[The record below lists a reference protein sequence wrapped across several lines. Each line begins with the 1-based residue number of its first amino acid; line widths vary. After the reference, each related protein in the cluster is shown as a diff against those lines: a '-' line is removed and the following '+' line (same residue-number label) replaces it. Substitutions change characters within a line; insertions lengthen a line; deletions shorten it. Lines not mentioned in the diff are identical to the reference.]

1 MMLLSLPRI
10 LTSLLCISSLASAQ
24 SSSQCKINN
33 LKTSYLAPI
42 AADGWSYR
50 LVASEL
56 SRPRGIL
63 FDTEGALIVVDTGVG
78 LVHLELEDQGQ
89 TCLRVRKKTVL
100 LENEDVS
107 QLHSFRV
114 HLLTTSKLNHGIALS
129 KDGRTLYASTDDEV
143 YSWTYDPSAVR
154 LSASSARTLVANMTN
169 EGHTS
174 RTLLLSDKHPG
185 VLVVSRGSASND
197 DEEAEDRSTGHSQL
211 RAFNVSALG
220 EKAKP
225 YDYLD
230 GDLLGWGL
238 RNSVGVAEHPE
249 TGGVYSVENSVDNLR
264 RKGRDIH
271 ANNPAEELNFHGFL
285 NGSRE
290 DQGGNYGYPLCY
302 TIWDTDNFP
311 NLGELET
318 GDQFPADRKAGES
331 TPSDQDCN
339 TKYVPPVL
347 AFQAHTAPLD
357 IKFDENGTK
366 AYISFHGSWN
376 RDIPVGYEI
385 SSVVFKDGRPTSP
398 SNSTKAATPIISNAD
413 LSNCPDECFR
423 PVGLAWD
430 SEGRLWFSSDST
442 GEIFVL
448 AQDGSENN
456 NDDDDRGESG
466 GDDDDSA
473 ASQFLRPGSWAV
485 VVTLVAVIMGFLLA

>member
-1 MMLLSLPRI
+1 MLYLPRI
-10 LTSLLCISSLASAQ
+10 LTSLLLSISLAKAQ
-24 SSSQCKINN
+24 SSDQCKINN
-33 LKTSYLAPI
+33 LETSYEAPV

-78 LVHLELEDQGQ
+78 LVHLELEDQGR

-100 LENEDVS
+100 LENED
-107 QLHSFRV
+107 
-114 HLLTTSKLNHGIALS
+114 LNHGIAIS

-143 YSWTYDPSAVR
+143 YSWSYDPSAVR
-154 LSASSARTLVANMTN
+154 LSESSERTLVTNMTN
-169 EGHTS
+169 SGHTS
-174 RTLLLSDKHPG
+174 RTLLLSEKHPG
-185 VLVVSRGSASND
+185 VLVVSRGSQGND
-197 DEEAEDRSTGHSQL
+197 DVEAEDRSTGHSQL

-220 EKAKP
+220 EKSKP

-249 TGGVYSVENSVDNLR
+249 TGGVYSVENSVDNLS

-271 ANNPAEELNFHGFL
+271 KDNPAEELNFHGFL

-302 TIWDTDNFP
+302 TIWSTEDFP
-311 NLGELET
+311 SLGDLET
-318 GDQFPADRKAGES
+318 GDQFPADRRAGQS
-331 TPSDQDCN
+331 TPSDDECN
-339 TKYVPPVL
+339 TEYVSPVL

-357 IKFDENGTK
+357 IKFDGNGTK

-376 RDIPVGYEI
+376 RDEPVGYEI
-385 SSVVFKDGRPTSP
+385 SSVAFKDGRPTSP
-398 SNSTKAATPIISNAD
+398 SNSKNATTTIISNPD
-413 LSNCPDECFR
+413 LSNCPDDCFR

-448 AQDGSENN
+448 AQDDSDNDD
-456 NDDDDRGESG
+456 DDDDRGESG

-473 ASQFLRPGSWAV
+473 ASQFMRPSSWAV
-485 VVTLVAVIMGFLLA
+485 VVTLVAVIMGFFLA

>member
-1 MMLLSLPRI
+1 MMLSSLPRI
-10 LTSLLCISSLASAQ
+10 LTSLLLSISLAKAQ
-24 SSSQCKINN
+24 SSDQCKINN
-33 LKTSYLAPI
+33 LKTSYAAPV

-78 LVHLELEDQGQ
+78 LVHLELEDQGR

-100 LENEDVS
+100 LENED
-107 QLHSFRV
+107 
-114 HLLTTSKLNHGIALS
+114 LNHGIAIS

-143 YSWTYDPSAVR
+143 YSWSYDPSTVR
-154 LSASSARTLVANMTN
+154 LSESSERTLVTNMTN
-169 EGHTS
+169 SGHTS
-174 RTLLLSDKHPG
+174 RTLLISEKHPG
-185 VLVVSRGSASND
+185 VLVVSRGSQGND
-197 DEEAEDRSTGHSQL
+197 DVEAEDRSTGHSQL

-220 EKAKP
+220 EKSKP

-249 TGGVYSVENSVDNLR
+249 TGGVYSVENSVDNLS

-271 ANNPAEELNFHGFL
+271 KDNPAEELNFHGFL

-302 TIWDTDNFP
+302 TIWSTEDFP
-311 NLGELET
+311 SLGDLET
-318 GDQFPADRKAGES
+318 GDQFPADRRAGQS
-331 TPSDQDCN
+331 TPSDDECN
-339 TKYVPPVL
+339 TEYVPPVL

-357 IKFDENGTK
+357 IKFDGNGTS

-376 RDIPVGYEI
+376 RDEPVGYEI
-385 SSVVFKDGRPTSP
+385 SSVAFKDGRPTSS
-398 SNSTKAATPIISNAD
+398 SNSKNATTTIISNPD
-413 LSNCPDECFR
+413 LSNCPDDCFR

-448 AQDGSENN
+448 AQDGSDNDN
-456 NDDDDRGESG
+456 DDDDDDRGESG

-473 ASQFLRPGSWAV
+473 ASQFMRPSSWAV
-485 VVTLVAVIMGFLLA
+485 VVTLVAVIMGFFLA

>member
-1 MMLLSLPRI
+1 MMLSSLPRI
-10 LTSLLCISSLASAQ
+10 LTSLLLSISLAKAQ
-24 SSSQCKINN
+24 SSDQCKINN
-33 LKTSYLAPI
+33 LKTSYEAPV

-78 LVHLELEDQGQ
+78 LVHLELEDQGR

-100 LENEDVS
+100 LENED
-107 QLHSFRV
+107 
-114 HLLTTSKLNHGIALS
+114 LNHGVAIS

-143 YSWTYDPSAVR
+143 YSWSYDPSTVR
-154 LSASSARTLVANMTN
+154 LSESSERTLVTNMTN
-169 EGHTS
+169 SGHTS
-174 RTLLLSDKHPG
+174 RTLLLSEKHPG
-185 VLVVSRGSASND
+185 VLVVSRGSQGND
-197 DEEAEDRSTGHSQL
+197 DVEAEDRSTGHSQL

-220 EKAKP
+220 EKSKP

-249 TGGVYSVENSVDNLR
+249 TGGVYSVENSVDNLS

-271 ANNPAEELNFHGFL
+271 KDNPAEELNFHGFL

-302 TIWDTDNFP
+302 TIWSTKDFP
-311 NLGELET
+311 SLGDLET
-318 GDQFPADRKAGES
+318 GDQFPADRKAGQS
-331 TPSDQDCN
+331 TPSDDECN
-339 TKYVPPVL
+339 TEYVPPVL

-357 IKFDENGTK
+357 IKFDGNGTK

-376 RDIPVGYEI
+376 RDEPVGYEI
-385 SSVVFKDGRPTSP
+385 SSVAFKDGRPTSP
-398 SNSTKAATPIISNAD
+398 SNSKNATTTIIGNPD
-413 LSNCPDECFR
+413 LSNCPDDCFR

-448 AQDGSENN
+448 AQDGSDNDN
-456 NDDDDRGESG
+456 DDDDDRGESG

-473 ASQFLRPGSWAV
+473 ASQFMRPSSWAV
-485 VVTLVAVIMGFLLA
+485 VVTLVAIIMGFFLA

>member
-1 MMLLSLPRI
+1 MMLSLPRI
-10 LTSLLCISSLASAQ
+10 LTSLLCISLASAQ
-24 SSSQCKINN
+24 SSDQCKINS
-33 LKTSYLAPI
+33 LKTSYAAPV

-50 LVASEL
+50 LVATEL

-78 LVHLELEDQGQ
+78 LVHLELEDQGR

-100 LENEDVS
+100 LENED
-107 QLHSFRV
+107 
-114 HLLTTSKLNHGIALS
+114 LNHGVAIS

-143 YSWTYDPSAVR
+143 YSWSYDPSAVR
-154 LSASSARTLVANMTN
+154 LSESSERTLVTNMTN
-169 EGHTS
+169 SGHTS
-174 RTLLLSDKHPG
+174 RTLLLSEKHPG
-185 VLVVSRGSASND
+185 VLVVSRGSQGND
-197 DEEAEDRSTGHSQL
+197 DVEAEDRSTGHSQL

-220 EKAKP
+220 ENSKP

-264 RKGRDIH
+264 RRGRDIH
-271 ANNPAEELNFHGFL
+271 RDNPAEELNFHGFL

-302 TIWDTDNFP
+302 TIWSTEDFP
-311 NLGELET
+311 SLGDLET
-318 GDQFPADRKAGES
+318 GDQFPADRTGGRSA
-331 TPSDQDCN
+331 PSDEECN
-339 TKYVPPVL
+339 TEYVPPVL

-357 IKFDENGTK
+357 IKFDGNGTK

-376 RDIPVGYEI
+376 RDEPVGYKV
-385 SSVVFKDGRPTSP
+385 SSVAFKDGRPTSP
-398 SNSTKAATPIISNAD
+398 SNSTNATTAIISNPD
-413 LSNCPDECFR
+413 LSNCPSECFR

-448 AQDGSENN
+448 AQNGSESSGNG

-473 ASQFLRPGSWAV
+473 ASQFMRPSSWAV
-485 VVTLVAVIMGFLLA
+485 VVTLVAVIMGFFLA

>member
-1 MMLLSLPRI
+1 I
-10 LTSLLCISSLASAQ
+10 SLAKAQ
-24 SSSQCKINN
+24 SSDQCKINN
-33 LKTSYLAPI
+33 LKTSYEAPV

-78 LVHLELEDQGQ
+78 LVHLELEDQGR

-100 LENEDVS
+100 LENED
-107 QLHSFRV
+107 
-114 HLLTTSKLNHGIALS
+114 LNHGIAIS

-143 YSWTYDPSAVR
+143 YSWSYDPSTVR
-154 LSASSARTLVANMTN
+154 LSESSERTLVTNMTN
-169 EGHTS
+169 SGHTS
-174 RTLLLSDKHPG
+174 RTLLLSEKHPG
-185 VLVVSRGSASND
+185 VLVVSRGSQGND
-197 DEEAEDRSTGHSQL
+197 DVEAEDRSTGHSQL

-220 EKAKP
+220 EKSKP

-249 TGGVYSVENSVDNLR
+249 TGGVYSVENSVDNLS

-271 ANNPAEELNFHGFL
+271 KDNPAEELNFHGFL

-302 TIWDTDNFP
+302 TIWSTEDFP
-311 NLGELET
+311 SLGDLET
-318 GDQFPADRKAGES
+318 GDQFPADRRAGQA
-331 TPSDQDCN
+331 TPSDDECN
-339 TKYVPPVL
+339 TEYVPPVL

-357 IKFDENGTK
+357 IKFDGNGTK

-376 RDIPVGYEI
+376 RDEPVGYEI
-385 SSVVFKDGRPTSP
+385 SSVAFKDGRPTSP
-398 SNSTKAATPIISNAD
+398 SNSKNATTTIIGNPD
-413 LSNCPDECFR
+413 LSNCPDDCFR

-448 AQDGSENN
+448 AQDGSENDN
-456 NDDDDRGESG
+456 DDDDDDRGESG

-473 ASQFLRPGSWAV
+473 ASQFMRPSSWAV
-485 VVTLVAVIMGFLLA
+485 VVTLVAVIMGFFLA

>member
-1 MMLLSLPRI
+1 MMLSSLPRI
-10 LTSLLCISSLASAQ
+10 LTSLLLSISLAKAQ
-24 SSSQCKINN
+24 SSDQCKINN
-33 LKTSYLAPI
+33 LKTSYEAPV

-78 LVHLELEDQGQ
+78 LVHLELEDQGR

-100 LENEDVS
+100 LENED
-107 QLHSFRV
+107 
-114 HLLTTSKLNHGIALS
+114 LNHGIAIS

-143 YSWTYDPSAVR
+143 YSWSYDPSTVR
-154 LSASSARTLVANMTN
+154 LSESSERTLVTNMTN
-169 EGHTS
+169 SGHTS
-174 RTLLLSDKHPG
+174 RTLLISEKHTG
-185 VLVVSRGSASND
+185 VLVVSRGSQGND
-197 DEEAEDRSTGHSQL
+197 DVEAEDRSTGHSQL

-220 EKAKP
+220 EKSKP

-249 TGGVYSVENSVDNLR
+249 TGGVYSVENSVDNLS

-271 ANNPAEELNFHGFL
+271 KDNPAEELNFHGFL

-302 TIWDTDNFP
+302 TIWSTEDFP
-311 NLGELET
+311 SLGDLET
-318 GDQFPADRKAGES
+318 GDQFPADRRAGQS
-331 TPSDQDCN
+331 TPSDDECN
-339 TKYVPPVL
+339 TEYVPPVL

-357 IKFDENGTK
+357 IKFDGNGTS

-376 RDIPVGYEI
+376 RDEPVGYEI
-385 SSVVFKDGRPTSP
+385 SSVSFKDGRPTSP
-398 SNSTKAATPIISNAD
+398 SNSKNATTTIISNPD
-413 LSNCPDECFR
+413 LSNCPDDCFR

-448 AQDGSENN
+448 AQDGSDNDN
-456 NDDDDRGESG
+456 DDDDDRGESG

-473 ASQFLRPGSWAV
+473 ASQFMRPSSWAV
-485 VVTLVAVIMGFLLA
+485 VVTLVAVIMGFFLA

>member
-1 MMLLSLPRI
+1 MMLSLPRI
-10 LTSLLCISSLASAQ
+10 LTSLLYISLASAQ
-24 SSSQCKINN
+24 SSGQCKINS
-33 LKTSYLAPI
+33 LETSYATPV

-50 LVASEL
+50 LVATEL

-78 LVHLELEDQGQ
+78 LVHLELEDQGR

-100 LENEDVS
+100 LENED
-107 QLHSFRV
+107 
-114 HLLTTSKLNHGIALS
+114 LNHGIAIS

-143 YSWTYDPSAVR
+143 YSWSYDPSAVR
-154 LSASSARTLVANMTN
+154 LSESSERTLVTNMTN
-169 EGHTS
+169 SGHTS
-174 RTLLLSDKHPG
+174 RTLLLSEKHPG
-185 VLVVSRGSASND
+185 VLVVSRGSQGND
-197 DEEAEDRSTGHSQL
+197 DVEAEDRSTGHSQL
-211 RAFNVSALG
+211 RAFNVSALDERSRPLG
-220 EKAKP
+220 ERFRP

-264 RKGRDIH
+264 RRGRDIH
-271 ANNPAEELNFHGFL
+271 RDNPAEELNFHGFL

-290 DQGGNYGYPLCY
+290 GQGGNYGYPLCY
-302 TIWDTDNFP
+302 TIWSTNNFP
-311 NLGELET
+311 SLGDLET
-318 GDQFPADRKAGES
+318 GDQFPADRTGGRSA
-331 TPSDQDCN
+331 PSDEECN
-339 TKYVPPVL
+339 TEYVPPVL

-357 IKFDENGTK
+357 IKFDGNGTK

-376 RDIPVGYEI
+376 RDEPVGYEI
-385 SSVVFKDGRPTSP
+385 SSVAFKDGRPTSP
-398 SNSTKAATPIISNAD
+398 SNSTNATTTIISNPD
-413 LSNCPDECFR
+413 LSNCPDDCFR

-448 AQDGSENN
+448 AQDSSENSDNDN
-456 NDDDDRGESG
+456 NDDNGGESG

-473 ASQFLRPGSWAV
+473 ASQFMRPSSWAV
-485 VVTLVAVIMGFLLA
+485 VVTLVAIIMGFFLA

>member
-1 MMLLSLPRI
+1 MMLSSLPRI
-10 LTSLLCISSLASAQ
+10 LTSLLLSISLAKAQ
-24 SSSQCKINN
+24 SSDQCKINN
-33 LKTSYLAPI
+33 LKTSYEAPV

-78 LVHLELEDQGQ
+78 LVHLELEDQGR

-100 LENEDVS
+100 LENED
-107 QLHSFRV
+107 
-114 HLLTTSKLNHGIALS
+114 LNHGIAIS

-143 YSWTYDPSAVR
+143 YSWSYDPSTVR
-154 LSASSARTLVANMTN
+154 LSESSERTLVTNMTN
-169 EGHTS
+169 SGHTS
-174 RTLLLSDKHPG
+174 RTLLLSEKHPG
-185 VLVVSRGSASND
+185 VLVVSRGSQGND
-197 DEEAEDRSTGHSQL
+197 DVEAEDRSTGHSQL

-220 EKAKP
+220 EKSKP

-264 RKGRDIH
+264 RKSRDIH
-271 ANNPAEELNFHGFL
+271 RDNPAEELNFHGFL

-302 TIWDTDNFP
+302 TIWSTEDFP
-311 NLGELET
+311 SLGDLET
-318 GDQFPADRKAGES
+318 GDQFPADRRAGQS
-331 TPSDQDCN
+331 TPSDDECN
-339 TKYVPPVL
+339 TEYVPPVL

-357 IKFDENGTK
+357 IKFDGNGTK

-376 RDIPVGYEI
+376 RDEPVGYEI
-385 SSVVFKDGRPTSP
+385 SSVAFKDGRPTSS
-398 SNSTKAATPIISNAD
+398 SNSKNATTTIISNPD
-413 LSNCPDECFR
+413 LSNCPDDCFR

-448 AQDGSENN
+448 AQDGSDNDN
-456 NDDDDRGESG
+456 DDDDDRGESG

-473 ASQFLRPGSWAV
+473 ASQFMRPSSWAV
-485 VVTLVAVIMGFLLA
+485 VVTLVAIIMGFFLA

>member
-1 MMLLSLPRI
+1 MMLSLPRI
-10 LTSLLCISSLASAQ
+10 LTSLLCISLVSAQ
-24 SSSQCKINN
+24 SSGQCKINS
-33 LKTSYLAPI
+33 LKTSYAAPV

-50 LVASEL
+50 LVATEL

-78 LVHLELEDQGQ
+78 LVHLELEDQGR

-100 LENEDVS
+100 LENED
-107 QLHSFRV
+107 
-114 HLLTTSKLNHGIALS
+114 LNHGIAIS

-143 YSWTYDPSAVR
+143 YSWSYDPSAVR
-154 LSASSARTLVANMTN
+154 LSESSERTLVTNMTN
-169 EGHTS
+169 TGHTS
-174 RTLLLSDKHPG
+174 RTLLLSEKHPG
-185 VLVVSRGSASND
+185 VLVVSRGSQGNHD
-197 DEEAEDRSTGHSQL
+197 VEAEDRSTGHSQL

-220 EKAKP
+220 ENSKP

-264 RKGRDIH
+264 RRGRDIH
-271 ANNPAEELNFHGFL
+271 RDNPAEELNFHGFL

-302 TIWDTDNFP
+302 TIWSTKGFP
-311 NLGELET
+311 SLGDLET
-318 GDQFPADRKAGES
+318 GDQFPADRTAGQS
-331 TPSDQDCN
+331 TPSDEECN
-339 TKYVPPVL
+339 TEYVPPVL

-357 IKFDENGTK
+357 IKFDGNGTK

-376 RDIPVGYEI
+376 RDEPVGYEI
-385 SSVVFKDGRPTSP
+385 SSVAFKDGRPTSP
-398 SNSTKAATPIISNAD
+398 SNSTNATTIIISNPD
-413 LSNCPDECFR
+413 LSNCPSECFR

-448 AQDGSENN
+448 AQDGSENSGN
-456 NDDDDRGESG
+456 DNDDDDRGESG

-473 ASQFLRPGSWAV
+473 ASQFMRPSSWAV
-485 VVTLVAVIMGFLLA
+485 VVTLVAIIMGFFLA

>member
-1 MMLLSLPRI
+1 MMLSLPRI
-10 LTSLLCISSLASAQ
+10 LTSLLCISLASAQ
-24 SSSQCKINN
+24 SSGQCKINS
-33 LKTSYLAPI
+33 LEASYAAPV

-50 LVASEL
+50 LVATEL

-78 LVHLELEDQGQ
+78 LVHLELEDQRR

-100 LENEDVS
+100 LENED
-107 QLHSFRV
+107 
-114 HLLTTSKLNHGIALS
+114 LNHGIAIS

-143 YSWTYDPSAVR
+143 YSWSYDPSAVR
-154 LSASSARTLVANMTN
+154 LSESSERTLVTNMTN
-169 EGHTS
+169 SGHTS
-174 RTLLLSDKHPG
+174 RTLLLSEKHPG
-185 VLVVSRGSASND
+185 VLVVSRGSQGND
-197 DEEAEDRSTGHSQL
+197 DVEAEDRSTGHSQL

-220 EKAKP
+220 EKSKP

-264 RKGRDIH
+264 RRGPRH
-271 ANNPAEELNFHGFL
+271 PPRQP
-285 NGSRE
+285 SRRA
-290 DQGGNYGYPLCY
+290 QLSRLPQRIPLG
-302 TIWDTDNFP
+302 D
-311 NLGELET
+311 LET
-318 GDQFPADRKAGES
+318 GDQFPADRTGGRSA
-331 TPSDQDCN
+331 PSDEECN
-339 TKYVPPVL
+339 TEYVPPVL

-357 IKFDENGTK
+357 IKFDGNGTK

-376 RDIPVGYEI
+376 RDEPVGYEI
-385 SSVVFKDGRPTSP
+385 SSVAFKDGRPTSP
-398 SNSTKAATPIISNAD
+398 SNSTNATTTIISNPD
-413 LSNCPDECFR
+413 LSNCPGECFR

-448 AQDGSENN
+448 AQDGSENSNNN

-473 ASQFLRPGSWAV
+473 ASQFMRPSSWAV
-485 VVTLVAVIMGFLLA
+485 VVTLVAVIMGFFLA